1 MARES
6 RTKYAVLGMLNQ
18 GPKCGYEIKKELEKS
33 SMFFWNESYGQ
44 IYPMLKKLV
53 ANNLS
58 TLEVIE
64 RDEQPDMK
72 VYTITDDGRE
82 ELERWLRQPA
92 EPHPIRNEMLLKL
105 FFGASTSIDMNIAH
119 VERLKDRLQRQQEN
133 LDQEREELIDEF
145 GEDDQMV
152 FFGLLTSGYGQV
164 VNEALQKWCD
174 ETLEKLRDMR
184 N

>member
-53 ANNLS
+53 ANGLS

-64 RDEQPDMK
+64 RDA
-72 VYTITDDGRE
+72 VLTA
-82 ELERWLRQPA
+82 WLRRDA
-92 EPHPIRNEMLLKL
+92 GRLLPQDL
-105 FFGASTSIDMNIAH
+105 CNTETRGIIA
-119 VERLKDRLQRQQEN
+119 R
-133 LDQEREELIDEF
+133 
-145 GEDDQMV
+145 
-152 FFGLLTSGYGQV
+152 
-164 VNEALQKWCD
+164 
-174 ETLEKLRDMR
+174 
-184 N
+184 